1 MSDHYNI
8 IIIGAGPAGM
18 AAAQIA
24 AQNGASTLI
33 IDEQRRPGGQIYR
46 AREETANQDRPEL
59 GEVYHDALDLLKSF
73 RAAEA
78 DYVTGAQVWQ
88 LSAGLEVGY
97 SKDGAARLVTAD
109 QIILANG
116 AHERPMPVPGWT
128 LPGVMSVGAAQILL
142 KESQIGI
149 ENAVF
154 AGTGPLLYLAVHQYM
169 QAGIPVKAVLD
180 MTPAGN
186 YLAAMPHLPFALGR
200 LGKIFEGWQWTRDI
214 AKSDIP
220 LFKSVD
226 DLRLGGDGA
235 LTHLEFRKGN
245 KWKWIDCEH
254 ALLHL
259 GVTPNLNLALAAG
272 CQSRWD
278 WLQCCW
284 TIKTD
289 NWFTSSI
296 DGLAVAGD
304 GASIGGNVA
313 AEQSGRIAALGAL
326 ARLGLI
332 DTKTRNRKARAPRK
346 LLKAE
351 LRVRPFLEA
360 LFRPAD
366 HLRIPQD
373 RDTIVCRCEEIT
385 LGDIH
390 DAVELG
396 CTGPNQ
402 LKSYSRCGM
411 GPCQGRFCGLT
422 VSELIAEQ
430 IGKPV
435 SEVGYYRL
443 RAPVKPLRLDE
454 LANLKTGPEA

>member
-18 AAAQIA
+18 AAALTA
-24 AQNGASTLI
+24 AEEGAKTLI
-33 IDEQRRPGGQIYR
+33 IDEQRSPGGQIYR
-46 AREETANQDRPEL
+46 AIEQNQDRPEL
-59 GEVYHDALDLLKSF
+59 GETYRDSLALVQRF
-73 RAAEA
+73 RAAGVE
-78 DYVTGAQVWQ
+78 YVTGAIVWQ
-88 LSAGLEVGY
+88 LSADREVGY
-97 SKDGAARLVTAD
+97 SKDGAARLVNGD

-116 AHERPMPVPGWT
+116 ALERPMPVPGWT
-128 LPGVMSVGAAQILL
+128 LPGVMNVGAAQILL
-142 KESQIGI
+142 KESQIAI
-149 ENAVF
+149 EDAVF

-169 QAGIPVKAVLD
+169 QAGIKVKAVLD
-180 MTPAGN
+180 LTPKSN
-186 YLAAMPHLPFALGR
+186 YLAALPHLPFALGQ
-200 LGKIFEGWQWTRDI
+200 LPKIFEGWQWTREI

-220 LFKSVD
+220 LFKDVE
-226 DLRLGGDGA
+226 DLRLGGDET
-235 LTHLEFRKGN
+235 LNHLEFRKGG

-254 ALLHL
+254 VLLHQ

-272 CQSRWD
+272 CEARWD

-289 NWFTSSI
+289 DWFSSSI

-304 GASIGGNVA
+304 GATIGGNLA

-326 ARLGLI
+326 TRLGIL
-332 DTKTRNRKARAPRK
+332 DDKARNKKARPARK
-346 LLKAE
+346 SLKAE
-351 LRVRPFLEA
+351 MRVRPFLET

-366 HLRIPQD
+366 HMRVPKD
-373 RDTIVCRCEEIT
+373 DSTIVCRCEEIT
-385 LGDIH
+385 VGDIRQ
-390 DAVELG
+390 AVDLG

-402 LKSYSRCGM
+402 LKSFSRCGM

-422 VSELIAEQ
+422 VTELMADLT
-430 IGKPV
+430 GKPA

-454 LANLKTGPEA
+454 LANLNTGAED